1 MDQTARCITAN
12 RAIRV
17 KLWSYDPHPTEPNVA
32 FTRSLMF
39 SLRTDVTVTSWPEL
53 QEKLYE
59 GSWQQSLGRFRSPFA
74 YRGASHASASV
85 ETTLSRLGP
94 GYERREQSLLRNFRK
109 YAHRDAVHFD
119 SLWNWM
125 ALAQHHG
132 LPTRLLDWTFSPY
145 VALHFATVDPE
156 ERQEPAAIWC
166 VDCVQVKEHLPAV
179 LKRMLSEQDSDVLTI
194 EMLDRAAPTLRQL
207 ERLSRKPFIAFFEPP
222 SLDDRIVNQSALF
235 SVSSTAR
242 GSFGEWL
249 SAHPQIVRRVIIP
262 AELKWEVRDK
272 LDQANINERVLFPG
286 LDGLSQWLT
295 RYYSPRNS
303 CEPIAPSSAA
313 KTRQTAKSHSGTRHG
328 RNRVRGL
335 ALRRSDE

>member
-1 MDQTARCITAN
+1 M
-12 RAIRV
+12 
-17 KLWSYDPHPTEPNVA
+17 L
-32 FTRSLMF
+32 SLPA
-39 SLRTDVTVTSWPEL
+39 DVTVTSWSEL

-74 YRGASHASASV
+74 FRGCSRASV
-85 ETTLSRLGP
+85 FLETTLSRLGAE
-94 GYERREQSLLRNFRK
+94 YERREQSLLRNFRK
-109 YAHRDAVHFD
+109 YAHRDAVRVD

-145 VALHFATVDPE
+145 VATHFATVDSGE
-156 ERQEPAAIWC
+156 QEAAAIWC
-166 VDCVQVKEHLPAV
+166 VDCVQVKEYLPET
-179 LKRMLSEQDSDVLTI
+179 LKRILREEDSDVLTI
-194 EMLDRAAPTLRQL
+194 EMLDRAAPNLRDL
-207 ERLSRKPFIAFFEPP
+207 ARLSRKPFVAFFEPP

-235 SVSSTAR
+235 SVASIAR
-242 GSFGEWL
+242 VSVREWL
-249 SAHPQIVRRVIIP
+249 SAHPKIVRRVIIP

-303 CEPIAPSSAA
+303 CEGKTLRPSSKERRRSKRHLETIPSRNLQSSAA
-313 KTRQTAKSHSGTRHG
+313 VQLGKGSKKA
-328 RNRVRGL
+328 
-335 ALRRSDE
+335 

>member
-1 MDQTARCITAN
+1 M
-12 RAIRV
+12 
-17 KLWSYDPHPTEPNVA
+17 L
-32 FTRSLMF
+32 SLP
-39 SLRTDVTVTSWPEL
+39 TDVEVGSWPEL
-53 QEKLYE
+53 QAMLYE

-74 YRGASHASASV
+74 FRGCSRASASP
-85 ETTLSRLGP
+85 ETTLSRLGAE
-94 GYERREQSLLRNFRK
+94 YERREQSLLRNFRK
-109 YAHRDAVHFD
+109 YAHRDAVHVD

-145 VALHFATVDPE
+145 VAMHFATVDSQDE
-156 ERQEPAAIWC
+156 QEPAAIWC

-179 LKRMLSEQDSDVLTI
+179 LNRMLKEEDSDVLTI
-194 EMLDRAAPTLRQL
+194 EMLDRAASTLREF
-207 ERLSRKPFIAFFEPP
+207 ERLSRKPFVAFFEPP

-235 SVSSTAR
+235 SVSSMAR

-249 SAHPQIVRRVIIP
+249 AAHPKIVRRIIIP

-303 CEPIAPSSAA
+303 CEPVSATARTKSRAIPKPHSDVTRRRKQA
-313 KTRQTAKSHSGTRHG
+313 KPA
-328 RNRVRGL
+328 
-335 ALRRSDE
+335 A